1 MGADDFISKPFTPS
15 LLYAKCEALLK
26 RVQKNV
32 QKKVIHEGIITIDED
47 THEVLVNDREINL
60 SYKEYSILLY
70 LIANK
75 RKILTRDQLLDKIWG
90 YDYYGD
96 QRIVDTYIKKLRRK
110 LAEASPYI
118 QTVVK
123 LGYMFEV
130 KENL

>member
-1 MGADDFISKPFTPS
+1 M
-15 LLYAKCEALLK
+15 K
-26 RVQKNV
+26 RVNKNIQKT
-32 QKKVIHEGIITIDED
+32 VIHEGIITIDED

-60 SYKEYSILLY
+60 LYKEYSILLY

-130 KENL
+130 KDDL